1 MVLQPLPSSLKQAKV
16 LIVDDLTFYA
26 SLMEQTLMRR
36 GFEGKIY
43 IANSLK
49 GAADRIQQSL
59 ESDEI
64 IDLLITDLH
73 LPDGL
78 GTRLVKKI
86 RKTKVLE
93 NMAILLVTTNEESKT
108 VVEAFEAGID
118 NYLFKPLEDAKLFE
132 KILFVWNKRHPG

>member
-1 MVLQPLPSSLKQAKV
+1 MVLQPLPLNLKQAKV

-26 SLMEQTLMRR
+26 SLMEQTLMKR
-36 GFEGKIY
+36 GFEGKIH
-43 IANSLK
+43 IANNLK
-49 GAADRIQQSL
+49 GAADKIQQCL
-59 ESDEI
+59 ENDEI

-118 NYLFKPLEDAKLFE
+118 NYLFKPLDDAKLFE
-132 KILFVWNKRHPG
+132 KILFVWNKRHPN